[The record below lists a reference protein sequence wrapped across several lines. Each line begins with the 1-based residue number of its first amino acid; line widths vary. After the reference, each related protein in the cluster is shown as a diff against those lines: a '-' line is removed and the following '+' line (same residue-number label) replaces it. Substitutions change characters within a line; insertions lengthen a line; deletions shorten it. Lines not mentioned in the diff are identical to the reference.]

1 MTAAATTEVPLAC
14 ADIGFAPQSDN
25 IATHIV
31 ATGTDCPE
39 AQRLVREVTAAHD
52 FATGPRE
59 FTSGAFACSVV
70 TEEVALP
77 VGHYTCLEGAKKV
90 TWDKN

>member
-1 MTAAATTEVPLAC
+1 MTAAATTEVGLAC
-14 ADIGFAPQSDN
+14 ADVGFAPQSDN
-25 IATHIV
+25 IASHIV
-31 ATGTDCPE
+31 ATGTSCPE
-39 AQRLVREVTAAHD
+39 AQALVRKVAAVHD
-52 FATGPRE
+52 LTTGPRE